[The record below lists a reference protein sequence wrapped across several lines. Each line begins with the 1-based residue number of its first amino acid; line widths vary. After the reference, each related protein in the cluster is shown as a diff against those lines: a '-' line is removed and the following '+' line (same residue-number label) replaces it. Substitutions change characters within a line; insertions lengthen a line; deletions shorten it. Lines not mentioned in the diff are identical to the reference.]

1 MSVRLLRLV
10 AGPFV
15 GILLAGAA
23 VAQSPPADV
32 VRDSTVRELLGE
44 VRLLRRILQ
53 TTSLGSV
60 QAQLLIAQQ
69 QHVAQLERQV
79 ADARTAAGEAQAQAD
94 QLQAAAKELES
105 SLVLE
110 ADAVKRADGQAQIRE
125 ISSTQ
130 QQLRQRAERQR
141 AIQADLVTSLSREQA
156 RLEEMQQ
163 ALDRV
168 ARELEELD
176 QKVAPAQAPR

>member
-1 MSVRLLRLV
+1 MSARLLRLV
-10 AGPFV
+10 AGSFV
-15 GILLAGAA
+15 GILLAGTA

-32 VRDSTVRELLGE
+32 VRDSTLRELLGE

-69 QHVAQLERQV
+69 QHVAQLQRQV
-79 ADARTAAGEAQAQAD
+79 ADARSAAGEAQTEAD
-94 QLQAAAKELES
+94 QLQLAVRELES

-110 ADAVKRADGQAQIRE
+110 ADAAKRADGQAQVRQ
-125 ISSTQ
+125 ISTTQ
-130 QQLRQRAERQR
+130 DQLRQRAERQR
-141 AIQADLVTSLSREQA
+141 AIQADLTTSLTREQA
-156 RLEEMQQ
+156 RLEEMQR

-176 QKVAPAQAPR
+176 QKVTPAPAPR